1 MLIPGTDRSVVFN
14 LLTVS
19 IILISISLICLV
31 YNSINSINWIKCN
44 EIEVS
49 LIRTVVLARLLS
61 SMDFS
66 FLKCP
71 FEEAYKRLEI
81 SSSFRAAI
89 SSVEGYF
96 LRRE

>member
-1 MLIPGTDRSVVFN
+1 
-14 LLTVS
+14 
-19 IILISISLICLV
+19 
-31 YNSINSINWIKCN
+31 
-44 EIEVS
+44 
-49 LIRTVVLARLLS
+49 
-61 SMDFS
+61 MDFS

-81 SSSFRAAI
+81 LSSFRAAI